1 MMDKIIIAGPCVI
14 ESYDA
19 IDKIAAR
26 LSAIEQKSG
35 TSIIFKASFDKANRT
50 SIHSFRGIGMEEGLH
65 ALYRIKQKYGFSL
78 LTDIHESWQ
87 AAPVAE
93 VVDIL
98 QIPAFL
104 CRQTDLVV
112 NAAKTGKIVNIK
124 KGQFLSGIDM
134 QYPIEKARI
143 SGAKEV
149 WATER
154 GNMFGYNNL
163 IVDFRNI
170 PAMRKFADRVIMDCT
185 HVLQTPGGEG
195 AYSGGDNTLAKEMAN
210 AAKVFGADGFF
221 FETHTDPQNS
231 KSDKGCIIST
241 DYFEQIVTNL

>member
-231 KSDKGCIIST
+231 KSDKGCIISA

>member
-1 MMDKIIIAGPCVI
+1 MDKIIIAGPCVI
-14 ESYDA
+14 ESYEA
-19 IDKIAAR
+19 VDKIACR
-26 LSAIEQKSG
+26 LAAIEKQLG
-35 TSIIFKASFDKANRT
+35 ISIILKASFDKANRT
-50 SIHSFRGIGMEEGLH
+50 SLHAFRGIGMEEGLH
-65 ALYRIKQKYGFSL
+65 VLYQMKQKYGFSL

-104 CRQTDLVV
+104 CRQTDLIVS
-112 NAAKTGKIVNIK
+112 AAKTGKVINIK
-124 KGQFLSGIDM
+124 KGQFLSGADM
-134 QYPIEKARI
+134 QYPIEKARL

-163 IVDFRNI
+163 IVDFRNL
-170 PAMRKFADRVIMDCT
+170 PAMKQFADRVIMDCT

-195 AYSGGDNTLAKEMAN
+195 SSSGGNNALAKEMAY
-210 AAKVFGADGFF
+210 AAKAFGADGYF
-221 FETHTDPQNS
+221 FEVHTDPQMA
-231 KSDKGCIIST
+231 KSDKGCIVAV
-241 DYFEQIVTNL
+241 DDFEQIVAGL

>member
-26 LSAIEQKSG
+26 LSTIEQKLG